1 MLMTGVFSSM
11 GIVSTALLL
20 KPPGLPNC
28 PAIFWPVAS
37 ASLRL
42 YCAQVAAN
50 KRTLKD
56 VLEAIALVDYLPA
69 DHPLRPEINRWV
81 EQWSMQVLEFGEE
94 AFQQG
99 QLQRAIEIAHEVPDN
114 TRAHA
119 EIPTRVGRWRSVW
132 GQAEAIYQN
141 AERLLRQQNW
151 RQAFSVAVRLLAVG
165 NRYWETTQY
174 EALNQKIITAQMDER
189 KIAEARG
196 LARRGGMKNLEAAMR
211 LVQEISPNSYFREK
225 AQVVVAEIAGK
236 MLDLAA
242 VKLAAQ
248 DLQGAIGIAQQ
259 IPRSASRW
267 EEAQDFIILADAQ
280 SWTWSGTVLSLEEAI
295 ARARQ
300 LGPNRPMHQKA
311 QQLIARWESEIVAL
325 NQLNQ
330 AQELAQPGS
339 MSSLKSAIAVANQV
353 PSSNPRWSEVQQ
365 EVNQWTEEIQTME
378 DRPVLDQ
385 ADQYASAGDRASLN
399 SAIRTARRIGPG
411 RPLYQ
416 EAQNRIQDWTW
427 QLQLE
432 AKQQSFLDQPE
443 DSDAQSQQLMQSAR
457 RLASRGTPQGLASAI
472 KTANR
477 VAEFSLARPEADQAI
492 DQWSQRILEIARQRA
507 KVDRV
512 GAIAIAQ
519 QIPSFTSVHMDAQY
533 QIQLWQGN

>member
-1 MLMTGVFSSM
+1 MGV
-11 GIVSTALLL
+11 VSTALLL

-50 KRTLKD
+50 KRTLED
-56 VLEAIALVDYLPA
+56 LLEAIALVEYLPA

-81 EQWSMQVLEFGEE
+81 EQWSMQVLDLGEQ
-94 AFQQG
+94 AFHRG
-99 QLQRAIEIAHEVPDN
+99 QLERAIEIAHKVPAN
-114 TRAHA
+114 TRTHA
-119 EIPTRVGRWRSVW
+119 AIPERVDRWRSIW
-132 GQAEAIYQN
+132 RQAEAIYQK

-151 RQAFSVAVRLLAVG
+151 RRAFSAAVRLLAVG

-174 EALNQKIITAQMDER
+174 EALNQKIIVAQIDER
-189 KIAEARG
+189 KIGEARG

-225 AQVVVAEIAGK
+225 AQVVIAEIARK

-242 VKLAAQ
+242 VRLAAQ
-248 DLQGAIGIAQQ
+248 DLQGAIAVAQQ
-259 IPRSASRW
+259 IPRSAGLW
-267 EEAQDFIILADAQ
+267 EEAQDFMTLADAQ

-295 ARARQ
+295 ARAQQ
-300 LGPNRPMHQKA
+300 LGPNRPLYQKA
-311 QQLIARWESEIVAL
+311 QQLIARWELEIVAL
-325 NQLNQ
+325 NQLDQ

-339 MSSLKSAIAVANQV
+339 MSSLKSAIAVASQV
-353 PSSNPRWSEVQQ
+353 PASNPRWSEVQQ
-365 EVNQWTEEIQTME
+365 DINQWTQEIQTME
-378 DRPVLDQ
+378 DQPTLDR

-399 SAIRTARRIGPG
+399 SAIRTARRIGSG

-432 AKQQSFLDQPE
+432 AGQQRSWNQSESLD
-443 DSDAQSQQLMQSAR
+443 SQSQQLMRSAR
-457 RLASRGTPQGLASAI
+457 RLASQGTPQGLASAI
-472 KTANR
+472 KTANQ
-477 VAEFSLARPEADQAI
+477 VSESSLERPEADQVI
-492 DQWSQRILEIARQRA
+492 DQWSRRILEIAQQRA
-507 KVDRV
+507 KVDRA

-519 QIPSFTSVHMDAQY
+519 QIPSFASAYADAQF
-533 QIQLWQGN
+533 QIQTWKSGN

>member
-1 MLMTGVFSSM
+1 MGV
-11 GIVSTALLL
+11 VSTALLL

-50 KRTLKD
+50 KRTLED
-56 VLEAIALVDYLPA
+56 LLEAIALVNYLPA

-81 EQWSMQVLEFGEE
+81 EQWSMQVLDFGEQ
-94 AFQQG
+94 AFHRG
-99 QLQRAIEIAHEVPDN
+99 QLERAIEIAHEVPTN

-119 EIPTRVGRWRSVW
+119 AVPGRVDRWRSIW
-132 GQAEAIYQN
+132 KQAEAIYQT
-141 AERLLRQQNW
+141 AERLLQQQNW
-151 RQAFSVAVRLLAVG
+151 RYAFSAAVRLLSVG

-174 EALNQKIITAQMDER
+174 EALNQKIIVAQMDER
-189 KIAEARG
+189 KIGEARA
-196 LARRGGMKNLEAAMR
+196 LARRGGIKNLEAAMR
-211 LVQEISPNSYFREK
+211 LLQQISPNSYFRNK
-225 AQVVVAEIAGK
+225 AQVVTAEIAKK

-248 DLQGAIGIAQQ
+248 DLQGAIAIAQQ
-259 IPRSASRW
+259 IPRSTSLW
-267 EEAQDFIILADAQ
+267 EEAQDFITLADAQ

-295 ARARQ
+295 ARAQQ
-300 LGPNRPMHQKA
+300 LGPNRPLYQKA
-311 QQLIARWESEIVAL
+311 QQLIARWELEIVAL
-325 NQLNQ
+325 NQLSQ

-339 MSSLKSAIAVANQV
+339 MGSLKSAIALASQV
-353 PSSNPRWSEVQQ
+353 PSSNPRWPEVQQ
-365 EVNQWTEEIQTME
+365 EINQWTEEIQTME
-378 DRPVLDQ
+378 DQPTLDR
-385 ADQYASAGDRASLN
+385 ADQYANAGDRASLN
-399 SAIRTARRIGPG
+399 SAIRTARRIGAG

-416 EAQNRIQDWTW
+416 EAQSRIQDWTG

-432 AKQQSFLDQPE
+432 AKQQRSWSQPKNLDL
-443 DSDAQSQQLMQSAR
+443 QSQRLMQSAR

-472 KTANR
+472 KTANQIDQ
-477 VAEFSLARPEADQAI
+477 VSLERPEADQVI

-507 KVDRV
+507 KADRA

-519 QIPSFTSVHMDAQY
+519 QIPSFTSAYMDAQS
-533 QIQLWQGN
+533 QIQLWREAN